1 MFFIIVI
8 LFLFIFSCDTMK
20 EYTIVIDPGHGG
32 KDPGAVYAGYKEKD
46 ITLPIALYLGGF
58 LSHASEA
65 NLKINC
71 IYTRTVDIYVPLRD
85 RVFIAN
91 NVKADAFISIHL
103 NASPKHNAR
112 GEEIWIYPNSIESA
126 KLADSIATFIDEIV
140 PGKFRGIKEGKFYV
154 LRETA
159 KKKIPAVLIEVGFL
173 DNPITPLHSSNA
185 QIRAAFLINNGIR
198 KYLLSIE

>member
-1 MFFIIVI
+1 
-8 LFLFIFSCDTMK
+8 MK

-58 LSHASEA
+58 LSSTSHEV

-71 IYTRTVDIYVPLRD
+71 VYTRTADIYVPLRD

-91 NVKADAFISIHL
+91 NVKADVFISIHL

-112 GEEIWIYPNSIESA
+112 GEEIWIYPGSTKSA
-126 KLADSIATFIDEIV
+126 KLADSIATYIDEIV
-140 PGKFRGIKEGKFYV
+140 PGEFRGIKEGNFYV

-173 DNPITPLHSSNA
+173 DNPKIPLHYPYT
-185 QIRAAFLINNGIR
+185 QTKAAFIIGNGIK
-198 KYLLSIE
+198 KYLLNIE

>member
-8 LFLFIFSCDTMK
+8 LFLFIFSCDAMK

-46 ITLPIALYLGGF
+46 IVLPIALYLGGF
-58 LSHASEA
+58 LSHTSEA

-71 IYTRTVDIYVPLRD
+71 VYTRTADIYVPLRD

-91 NVKADAFISIHL
+91 SVKADAFISIHL

-112 GEEIWIYPNSIESA
+112 GEEIWIYPDSIESA
-126 KLADSIATFIDEIV
+126 KLADSIATYIDEIV
-140 PGKFRGIKEGKFYV
+140 PGRFRGVKKGNFYV
-154 LRETA
+154 LRKT
-159 KKKIPAVLIEVGFL
+159 KMPAVLIEVGFL

-185 QIRAAFLINNGIR
+185 QIRAAFLINNGIKR
-198 KYLLSIE
+198 YLLNIE